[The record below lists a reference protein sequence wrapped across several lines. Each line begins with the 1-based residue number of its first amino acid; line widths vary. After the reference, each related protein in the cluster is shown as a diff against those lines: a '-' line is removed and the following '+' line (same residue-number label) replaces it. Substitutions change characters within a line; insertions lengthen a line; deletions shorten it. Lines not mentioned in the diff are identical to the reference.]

1 MTNENNIR
9 VRMAPGPTGAFHI
22 GRTRAAIVNWIFA
35 RHYGG
40 TFVLRIEDT
49 DVQRSKPEHLQS
61 ILDSLRW
68 LGLTW
73 DEGPEIGGPYAPY
86 FQMGRLD
93 SYAEYCARLLESGH
107 AYKCYCTAEE
117 LDELRKQAEREH
129 RPFRYPGTCR
139 KLTHKDRDEREARG
153 LRPAIRLLVPDDG
166 DTSWDDLILG
176 RISYRND
183 EIGDFVIQRS
193 SGIPLYNFTVTIDDL
208 TMQISHV
215 IRGQDH
221 ISNTPKQIL
230 IYRALG
236 VEPPAFGH
244 VPLMVSSEGAKIGA
258 RFGASAV
265 VGLADMGYLPEAV
278 FNYMATLGITYEVDR
293 EVYSREDIIRL
304 FDIAHVSHSSAVFDA
319 EKLDWLNGV
328 YIRGLSLDDFVERS
342 LPFLQSE
349 GLVSST
355 PSSDELEYAGR
366 ALALEQERVRTL
378 AETPDAVRFFLTEH
392 LDYDP
397 ALLIVK
403 KSSLDDARRVLEEA
417 LRLCEAVEFNSE
429 SLEHAFRQL
438 AESMGLKTGV
448 VFGTVRV
455 AVTGRTAAPPLFATL
470 EVLGRVRVLE
480 RLRLARGEL
489 SRWGEAAPV
498 Q

>member
-1 MTNENNIR
+1 MTDAEQVR

-35 RHYGG
+35 RHRQG

-49 DVQRSKPEHLQS
+49 DLERSRPEHLQS

-73 DEGPEIGGPYAPY
+73 DEGPEVGGPYAPY
-86 FQMGRLD
+86 FQMGRLE
-93 SYAEYCARLLESGH
+93 SYAEYCARLLDTGN
-107 AYKCYCTAEE
+107 AYRCYCTTEE
-117 LDELRKQAEREH
+117 LNALREQAEREH

-139 KLTHKDRDEREARG
+139 NLTEDERAERESRG
-153 LRPAIRLLVPDDG
+153 LKPAIRLRVPG
-166 DTSWDDLILG
+166 EGETSWNDLILG
-176 RISYRND
+176 QISYRND

-208 TMQISHV
+208 TMKISHV

-236 VEPPAFGH
+236 VEPPIFGH

-265 VGLADMGYLPEAV
+265 VGLEALGYLPEAV
-278 FNYMATLGITYEVDR
+278 FNYMATLGITYESDR
-293 EVYSREDIIRL
+293 EIYTRDEIVRL
-304 FDIAHVSHSSAVFDA
+304 FDIRHVSRSPAVFDS
-319 EKLDWLNGV
+319 EKLDWMNGV
-328 YIRGLSLDDFVERS
+328 YIRSLPLSEFVERS
-342 LPFLQSE
+342 LPFLQAR
-349 GLVSST
+349 GLLSST
-355 PSSDELEYAGR
+355 PSQAELAYATE

-378 AETPDAVRFFLTEH
+378 AETPDAVEFFLSDH
-392 LDYDP
+392 LDFDP

-403 KSSLDDARRVLEEA
+403 KSSLEDARRVLDA
-417 LRLCEAVEFNSE
+417 ASDLCREGNFAAGD
-429 SLEHAFRQL
+429 LEQRFRQL
-438 AESMGLKTGV
+438 AEKLGLKTGV
-448 VFGTVRV
+448 LFGTVRV
-455 AVTGRTAAPPLFATL
+455 AVTGRTAAPPLFDTL
-470 EVLGRVRVLE
+470 AVLGRERVLE
-480 RLRLARGEL
+480 RLSRAQREL
-489 SRWGEAAPV
+489 SHWGEPAPV

>member
-1 MTNENNIR
+1 MSETGDIR

-35 RHYGG
+35 RHNRG

-49 DVQRSKPEHLQS
+49 DVERSKPEHLQS

-68 LGLTW
+68 LGLAW

-93 SYAEYCARLLESGH
+93 SYTTYCHRLLKSGH
-107 AYKCYCTAEE
+107 AYKCYCSAEE
-117 LDELRKQAEREH
+117 LDALRKQAEQER

-139 KLTHKDRDEREARG
+139 NLSAEEQAAREARG
-153 LRPAIRLLVPDDG
+153 LAPAIRLLVPDG
-166 DTSWDDLILG
+166 GETSWDDLILG
-176 RISYRND
+176 HISYRND

-193 SGIPLYNFTVTIDDL
+193 NGIPLYNFTVTVDDL
-208 TMQISHV
+208 TMKISHV

-230 IYRALG
+230 IYQALG
-236 VEPPAFGH
+236 EDPPTFGH
-244 VPLMVSSEGAKIGA
+244 VPLMVSGEGAKIGA

-265 VGLADMGYLPEAV
+265 SELAGLGYLPEAV
-278 FNYMATLGITYEVDR
+278 FNYMATLGITYEPDR
-293 EVYSREDIIRL
+293 EIYTRDDIIRL
-304 FDIAHVSHSSAVFDA
+304 FDINHVSRSAAVFDS
-319 EKLDWLNGV
+319 EKLDWMNGV
-328 YIRGLSLDDFVERS
+328 YIRNLPLEDFVARS
-342 LPFLQSE
+342 LPFLQMR
-349 GLVSST
+349 GLVSSAPT
-355 PSSDELEYAGR
+355 NDELAYVSQ
-366 ALALEQERVRTL
+366 ALSLEQERVRTL
-378 AETPDAVRFFLTEH
+378 AETPEAVEFFLTEH

-403 KSSLDDARRVLEEA
+403 KSSLEDARRVIEA
-417 LRLCEAVEFNSE
+417 ATTLCERTPFDVDDLEREFRALTE
-429 SLEHAFRQL
+429 KLE
-438 AESMGLKTGV
+438 LKTGV

-455 AVTGRTAAPPLFATL
+455 AVTGRIAAPPLFDTLATL
-470 EVLGRVRVLE
+470 GRDRVLE
-480 RLRLARGEL
+480 RLRMAGREL
-489 SRWGEAAPV
+489 SRWGENGPV